1 MMLTFT
7 DRTFSKWTL
16 YWPSEW

>member
-16 YWPSEW
+16 YWPSER